1 MNSPRTTRDTYHHGN
16 LKAALI
22 EATLVLIDEQGPDL
36 VTVAAAAQRAGV
48 SSGAPF
54 RHFASKIE
62 LMTAVAE
69 ELQSE
74 LLGRMEQA
82 YGDGSA
88 APWET
93 LEDLGLAYLGWGL
106 EQPKRFRTYSNRTFY
121 AFEASPVLQ
130 EGDDRLTWLVESTYF
145 RLLPQD
151 DNRSI
156 QARRLNIR
164 SRALLTGLI
173 TLYCNGHFPRF
184 GVPNEDARDSLRDS
198 WRGYLA
204 GLRLSWPPVV
214 ANRISVV

>member
-1 MNSPRTTRDTYHHGN
+1 MSSTRIPRNTYHHGN

-22 EATLVLIDEQGPDL
+22 EATLALIDEQGPDV

-82 YGDGSA
+82 HGDGSGD
-88 APWET
+88 PWER
-93 LEDLGLAYLGWGL
+93 LEDLGLAYLEWGL
-106 EQPKRFRTYSNRTFY
+106 ERPKRFRTYSNRTFY
-121 AFEASPVLQ
+121 DFEASPALL
-130 EGDDRLTWLVESTYF
+130 EGDERLVWLVESTY
-145 RLLPQD
+145 LMMLPQGD
-151 DNRSI
+151 VHAV

-173 TLYCNGHFPRF
+173 TLYCNAHFPRF
-184 GVPNEDARDSLRDS
+184 GVPNEDARETLRDS

-204 GLRLSWPPVV
+204 GLRLSGTWSRPLV
-214 ANRISVV
+214 AKQS